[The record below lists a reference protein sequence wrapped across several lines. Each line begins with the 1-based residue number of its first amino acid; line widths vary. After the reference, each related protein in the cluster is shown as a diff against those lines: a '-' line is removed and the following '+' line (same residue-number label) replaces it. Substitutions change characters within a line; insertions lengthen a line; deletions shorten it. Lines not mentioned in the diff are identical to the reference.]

1 MTSVC
6 ELREV
11 FEPAKNRLEEKQRDD
26 VVEVTVGQG
35 VEATNDIGR
44 EERKVVKA

>member
-26 VVEVTVGQG
+26 VVEVTVTLG
-35 VEATNDIGR
+35 GR
-44 EERKVVKA
+44 RGRLSRPRGERVV